1 MVTGTSDDPPAD
13 ASNGLPRSDQL
24 THDEAQL
31 LISKAWDGEVTA
43 READLLTLHLQHC
56 KACAESGTEMARV
69 LRRIDYCL
77 KLRRDEG
84 APESRA
90 GEAS

>member
-1 MVTGTSDDPPAD
+1 MATGKGDDSPAD
-13 ASNGLPRSDQL
+13 ASNRLQPPGRL

-43 READLLTLHLQHC
+43 READLLTSHLQQC
-56 KACAESGTEMARV
+56 KACAQSGEEMARV
-69 LRRIDYCL
+69 LKRIDDCL

-90 GEAS
+90 DGAS